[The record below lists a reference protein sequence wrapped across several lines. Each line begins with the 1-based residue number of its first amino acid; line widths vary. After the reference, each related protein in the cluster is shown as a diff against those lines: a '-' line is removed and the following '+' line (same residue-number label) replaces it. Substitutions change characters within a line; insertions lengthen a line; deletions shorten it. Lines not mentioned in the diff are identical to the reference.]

1 MNKDFNEFLKLLNYH
16 KVKYVI
22 VGAHAVGVH
31 SRPRAT
37 GDLDILVRVTMT
49 NAKKIMRVLDDFGFG
64 SAGLTSDD
72 FLKKDEIIQLG
83 YEPVRIDIL
92 TSISGVSWSEVW
104 KNKVKGIF
112 GSANIPVY
120 FIGKIQL
127 IKNKKKTGRLQDL
140 ADVKQL
146 ERDIS
151 RKK

>member
-1 MNKDFNEFLKLLNYH
+1 MHKDFNEFLKLLNYH

-37 GDLDILVRVTMT
+37 GDLDILVRVTIT
-49 NAKKIMRVLDDFGFG
+49 NAKKIMKVLNDFGFG

-92 TSISGVSWSEVW
+92 TSISGVNWNEVW
-104 KNKVKGIF
+104 KNKVKGQ
-112 GSANIPVY
+112 ADCRTW
-120 FIGKIQL
+120 QL
-127 IKNKKKTGRLQDL
+127 
-140 ADVKQL
+140 
-146 ERDIS
+146 
-151 RKK
+151 